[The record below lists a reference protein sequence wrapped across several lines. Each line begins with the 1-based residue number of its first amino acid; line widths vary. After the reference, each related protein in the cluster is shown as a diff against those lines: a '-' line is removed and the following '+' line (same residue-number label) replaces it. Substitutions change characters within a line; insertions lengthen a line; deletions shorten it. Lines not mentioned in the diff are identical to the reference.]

1 VCWNY
6 LINQSKYNKFASGV
20 ATVQIPMSETT
31 LSKEICMTNE
41 YDRNEM
47 KNIPYKA
54 EIECLLGLDAGTRFD
69 IAYATQTSLRHRV
82 DSSK

>member
-47 KNIPYKA
+47 KNIPCKV
-54 EIECLLGLDAGTRFD
+54 LLDACCCGG
-69 IAYATQTSLRHRV
+69 LEPV
-82 DSSK
+82 LG